1 MQSFRREPAQR
12 VFAQE
17 FMESNLTFKESDDE
31 FAPRFLL
38 TPTGAKC
45 NRVFVVG
52 TMTECEDIGI
62 ESPYWRARVADPTGV
77 FFIYS
82 GQYQPRA
89 TQILSEIEIDIE
101 SPPIVAV
108 VGKPNV
114 YETDESTITSI
125 RPEDIQTVDR
135 EAMESWIIDCAKQTL
150 ERIGEVETS
159 EKEDFLRAKEHYL
172 TEPEY
177 YREVVYAALKTLEDG
192 SEFEVVDVF

>member
-1 MQSFRREPAQR
+1 MQSYRRESAKR

-45 NRVFVVG
+45 NRIFVVG
-52 TMTECEDIGI
+52 TMTECDDIGI
-62 ESPYWRARVADPTGV
+62 DSPYYRARVADPTGV

-89 TQILSEIEIDIE
+89 TQVLSEIEVDILN
-101 SPPIVAV
+101 PPIVAV
-108 VGKPNV
+108 IGKTNV
-114 YETDESTITSI
+114 YETDDATITSI

-135 EAMESWIIDCAKQTL
+135 KTMESWIIDCAKQTL
-150 ERIGEVETS
+150 KRIEDIKAND
-159 EKEDFLRAKEHYL
+159 KEDVIRAKEHYL

-177 YREVVYAALKTLEDG
+177 YREMVFAAIKILDNGDG
-192 SEFEVVDVF
+192 VEIVDVF